1 MEEKK
6 PCMANIEIVEKK
18 DLKIIQDLAHVI
30 WPLVYDYMIS
40 KDQIDYMLDK
50 MYSVSSLEKQM
61 EEGDVFILLVE
72 DEIPHGFASYHIN
85 HSDLRVRLHKL
96 YVHPAAQKNGWGL
109 KMLNHIFEEGRNQ
122 GKKEIEL
129 NVNRKNKSIG
139 FYQHIGFEI
148 EKSEDID
155 IGMGFHMNDFV
166 MVKDLTL

>member
-1 MEEKK
+1 
-6 PCMANIEIVEKK
+6 MANIEVAEKK
-18 DLKIIQDLAHVI
+18 DLKIIHDLAHVI

>member
-18 DLKIIQDLAHVI
+18 DLKIIHDLAHVI

-72 DEIPHGFASYHIN
+72 DEIPHGFASYRIHHN
-85 HSDLRVRLHKL
+85 DHRVRLHKL

-109 KMLNHIFEEGRNQ
+109 KMLSHIFEDGRKQ
-122 GKKEIEL
+122 RKKEIEL
-129 NVNRKNKSIG
+129 NVNRNNKSIG
-139 FYQHIGFEI
+139 FYQHIGFVI
-148 EKSEDID
+148 EKSEDIE
-155 IGMGFHMNDFV
+155 IGHGYQMNDYV
-166 MVKDLTL
+166 MVKDLSL